1 VGEDKKIKMAIRFK
15 TRFGNFKLVS
25 FASFGSARHQ
35 KKDINRAS
43 SAVARVKRD
52 YLKGRDF
59 RGL

>member
-1 VGEDKKIKMAIRFK
+1 MAIRFK
-15 TRFGNFKLVS
+15 TRFGNYKLVS
-25 FASFGSARHQ
+25 FNMFGSARHQ
-35 KKDINRAS
+35 RRDLSRAS